1 MMDKIFKLL
10 GNFEEI
16 EGAFWTEF
24 TSIKK
29 LLRDLGERQKLLI
42 EKVDDLDRKSRIS
55 IEKIDDLD
63 IKVEN
68 TRCCSL
74 GVGKACH
81 TGFLQIKEAME
92 TLREELGEASG
103 VLIEHTYNDGN

>member
-24 TSIKK
+24 TSVKK
-29 LLRDLGERQKLLI
+29 LLRDLAERQKLLI
-42 EKVDDLDRKSRIS
+42 EKVDA
-55 IEKIDDLD
+55 LD

-74 GVGKACH
+74 GVDKACH